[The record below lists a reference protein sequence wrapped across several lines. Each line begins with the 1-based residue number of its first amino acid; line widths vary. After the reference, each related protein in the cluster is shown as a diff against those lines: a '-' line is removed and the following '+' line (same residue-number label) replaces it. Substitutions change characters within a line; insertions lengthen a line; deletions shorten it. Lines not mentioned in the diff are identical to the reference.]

1 MTEPLIVKPLVSVII
16 PSYNHAKY
24 LEKRLYSVF
33 HQTYENFEVI
43 VLDDCSTDGSLQII
57 SHYKDNPRLQS
68 IVVNEQNCGSPFL
81 QWEKG
86 IHMAKGELIWIAES
100 DDYCELTFL
109 NEMVNAFVNDEQ
121 LAVAF
126 SSYIVFNDNDCG
138 RKRRIWPNQHF
149 DGIRFVR
156 GWMSIQ
162 CAIKNASG
170 AVFKKEAY
178 ERISKEYLSFHG
190 AGDYQFWVEISSK
203 GNVEFIRKDLAYF
216 RVGPSSVTAVN
227 KKSGNAIV
235 EDMRVCN
242 YLLQNYR
249 LSWFQKQAMYAMYT
263 RKYRQQ
269 TDIPAD
275 VLLKMNELWYSD
287 KRKEVIDNMYLLCVG
302 ILRRFFGIL
311 I

>member
-1 MTEPLIVKPLVSVII
+1 MKPLISVII
-16 PSYNHAKY
+16 PCYNHAKY
-24 LEKRLYSVF
+24 LEKRLFSVF
-33 HQTYENFEVI
+33 QQTYEHFEVI
-43 VLDDCSTDGSLQII
+43 ILDDCSTDDSLKII
-57 SHYKDNPRLQS
+57 NQYKDNPHIQA
-68 IVVNEQNCGSPFL
+68 IVINEKNSESPFL

-86 IHMAKGELIWIAES
+86 ISLAKGELIWIAES
-100 DDYCELTFL
+100 DDYCELSFL
-109 NEMVNAFVNDEQ
+109 DVMVDAFANNER

-126 SSYIVFNDNDCG
+126 SSYIDFNDYYGG
-138 RKRRIWPNQHF
+138 RKRKIRSNLTY
-149 DGIRFVR
+149 DGIRFIR
-156 GWMSIQ
+156 GWMSIK

-178 ERISKEYLSFHG
+178 ERISKEYLSFRG
-190 AGDYQFWVEISSK
+190 AGDYQFWVELSSK
-203 GNVEFIRKDLAYF
+203 GDVEYVRKDLAYF

-227 KKSGNAIV
+227 MKSGNAIV

-242 YLLQNYR
+242 YILQNYR

-275 VLLKMNELWYSD
+275 VRIKMNELWHSD
-287 KRKEVIDNMYLLCVG
+287 KRKGVIDYLYLLSVG
-302 ILRRFFGIL
+302 SLRRFFGIL